1 MLGLE
6 HSVYHSRE
14 NGNSVRK
21 DWIQGQARNDNQQKE
36 TYDAL
41 RYLQSAI
48 SYSFIKTASENPV
61 LWTGMKG
68 ASAESRKNKSD
79 AEISSA

>member
-6 HSVYHSRE
+6 HSVCHSRE
-14 NGNSVRK
+14 NGNPARK
-21 DWIQGQARNDNQQKE
+21 DWIPPYQVRGRLSQARNDNQQKE

-48 SYSFIKTASENPV
+48 SYSFI
-61 LWTGMKG
+61 M
-68 ASAESRKNKSD
+68 
-79 AEISSA
+79 I